1 MKQSSDDAV
10 PTAVGLAMI
19 GMEALVTRVQVN
31 TDLQMPKSRTY
42 FMDGY
47 FLVPAVS
54 VVASSSISFHDVGYS
69 IHLGVA
75 VSETGGCYLQQ

>member
-19 GMEALVTRVQVN
+19 GMEALVTPVYSCCFI
-31 TDLQMPKSRTY
+31 LYIFP
-42 FMDGY
+42 FMYD
-47 FLVPAVS
+47 
-54 VVASSSISFHDVGYS
+54 DVGYS

-75 VSETGGCYLQQ
+75 VSETGGCYLQQVRNSKGKNGPVCS

>member
-10 PTAVGLAMI
+10 PAAVGLAMI
-19 GMEALVTRVQVN
+19 GMEALVTPVYR
-31 TDLQMPKSRTY
+31 PKSRTY